1 MFSAGHLIW
10 IGISVALIAGGYT
23 ACLIKKPSIERML
36 KVCLG
41 VGLVSEVVKILTVMN
56 ILPMVEPAIQSGEGG
71 ALIAYAATGEF
82 SPYLE
87 MAHLPFELCSLMIVF
102 IAIALVVKNE
112 MWRSRLLSLMYV
124 TGMIGGTLGI
134 VLAYITADYTTVSEY
149 FSSPRVWQYFLYHAM
164 VVTLGLYLGF
174 NGQHK
179 ASLSHWKY
187 TMVGLIVM
195 DFPTFYLNSIFSQPV
210 YTDGKPV
217 GLIYR
222 ANFFSSYVN
231 PLGLVLSQK
240 WQWLLYL
247 VIRLVVAVI
256 VVTFLL
262 WLAGNVNR
270 KCNGQEKPS
279 KQL

>member
-1 MFSAGHLIW
+1 M
-10 IGISVALIAGGYT
+10 
-23 ACLIKKPSIERML
+23 
-36 KVCLG
+36 
-41 VGLVSEVVKILTVMN
+41 VGLV
-56 ILPMVEPAIQSGEGG
+56 
-71 ALIAYAATGEF
+71 
-82 SPYLE
+82 
-87 MAHLPFELCSLMIVF
+87 
-102 IAIALVVKNE
+102 
-112 MWRSRLLSLMYV
+112 
-124 TGMIGGTLGI
+124 
-134 VLAYITADYTTVSEY
+134 
-149 FSSPRVWQYFLYHAM
+149 
-164 VVTLGLYLGF
+164 
-174 NGQHK
+174 
-179 ASLSHWKY
+179 
-187 TMVGLIVM
+187 VM
-195 DFPTFYLNSIFSQPV
+195 DFPTLYLNSIFSQPV

-279 KQL
+279 KKTSAQSVSLELEN

>member
-1 MFSAGHLIW
+1 MFSSGHLAW
-10 IGISVALIAGGYT
+10 IGISVALIAGGYS
-23 ACLIKKPSIERML
+23 ACLVKKPPIEKML

-56 ILPMVEPAIQSGEGG
+56 ILPMVEPVIQSGEDG
-71 ALIAYAATGEF
+71 AQITYMATGEF

-87 MAHLPFELCSLMIVF
+87 MAHLPIELCSLMIAF
-102 IAIALVVKNE
+102 IAISLLMKNE
-112 MWRSRLLSLMYV
+112 ERRSKLLSLMYV
-124 TGMIGGTLGI
+124 TGIIGGALGI
-134 VLAYITADYTTVSEY
+134 FLAYITADYKTVPEY
-149 FSSPRVWQYFLYHAM
+149 FASPRVWQYFLYHSM

-174 NGQHK
+174 SGQHK
-179 ASLSHWKY
+179 ASLRHWKY
-187 TMVGLIVM
+187 TIGALVVM

-247 VIRLVVAVI
+247 VIRLVIAVI
-256 VVTFLL
+256 VITFLL
-262 WLAGNVNR
+262 WLAGKAHR
-270 KCNGQEKPS
+270 APIRMGK
-279 KQL
+279 